1 MPFSPLRAPVT
12 ELRKRLG
19 TRREVQASVD
29 LPDLVTSTA
38 SVVAGEPVEVDLV
51 LESIPQGVSV
61 SGVVRAP
68 WVGDCRRC
76 LEEVRGTAEIAVK
89 EIFERTPTEGETWPL
104 GPDEVDLEPVV
115 REAVLLSLPL
125 APLCDE
131 GCQGPAPD
139 RFPAVVEG
147 ATVEGTDE
155 PDDEPEM
162 GREPPR
168 DPRWAAL
175 DELDLAEDD
184 ESR

>member
-1 MPFSPLRAPVT
+1 VPFSPLRAPVT

-19 TRREVQASVD
+19 TRREVEASVE
-29 LPDLVTSTA
+29 LPDLATSTA
-38 SVVAGEPVEVDLV
+38 AVVAGAPVEVDLV

-61 SGVVRAP
+61 SGTVRAQ
-68 WVGDCRRC
+68 WVGECRRC
-76 LEEVRGTAEIAVK
+76 LEEVQGTAEVAVK
-89 EIFERTPTEGETWPL
+89 EIFERTPTEGETWLL
-104 GPDEVDLEPVV
+104 GPDEIDLEPVV
-115 REAVLLSLPL
+115 REAVLLALPL

-147 ATVEGTDE
+147 TDEGTVE
-155 PDDEPEM
+155 PDDEPEA